1 MIALPGVWL
10 VGAQVP
16 IERDPAREAA
26 ERELSKGVYH
36 ADDRPLIE
44 RVLERVATW
53 LDERFSDAAGAA
65 PGGALGL
72 LLLALLVTGV
82 VALIIWRTGP
92 MRRAASRPATDFEL
106 SSLLDAD
113 EHRRRANQ
121 LAAERR
127 YAEAVRERM
136 RAIVRELE
144 SRGVLDLRPGRTADE
159 VATEAGLLVPAVAE
173 ELRGAAQVFDE
184 VWYGGW
190 PATAATDAAMR
201 QADQR
206 VQSARLVVGST
217 AGGRGGF
224 QVPR

>member
-1 MIALPGVWL
+1 MITLAGAWS

-16 IERDPAREAA
+16 IDRDPAREAA
-26 ERELSKGVYH
+26 ERELSKGIYH
-36 ADDRPLIE
+36 ADDPGLIE
-44 RVLERVATW
+44 RLLERVGTW
-53 LDERFSDAAGAA
+53 LDDRLSDAAGAA
-65 PGGALGL
+65 PGGSVGLLVL
-72 LLLALLVTGV
+72 LLLVAGV
-82 VALIIWRTGP
+82 VALIVWRTGP
-92 MRRAASRPATDFEL
+92 MRRAAVRPAADFEL
-106 SSLLDAD
+106 SSLLDAE

-159 VATEAGLLVPAVAE
+159 VATEAGQLVPSVAE

-206 VQSARLVVGST
+206 VRSARLVVGSA
-217 AGGRGGF
+217 AGVPSGF